1 MALKSSAVGAQILK
15 QFAPVAARAALKTE
29 APTADDQASSVA
41 RTIGES
47 TAIYPRCSSCS
58 RSHAAGPCPPAP
70 DDRQGIAIGSDVGEY
85 RVTRLIGSGGMGMV
99 YAGVH
104 PILQRHVAIKVMV
117 GASAHSEE
125 SSLRFLQEARATVAL
140 RHRNIVDVF
149 AFGRLP
155 DGRDYLVME
164 LVDGHTVR
172 ALVTERGGLPLPL
185 VRVIMRGLLS
195 ALDAAER
202 RGIVHRDIK
211 PENVMVTGA
220 LDGRLGDIEVKVLD
234 FGLAK
239 YLAAEEAP
247 MMSRLGL
254 AKGTPAYMSP
264 EQCRATA
271 TVDGRADIYA
281 AGVVLYEM
289 LAGRHPF
296 VAQSA
301 VEIMN
306 MHISAQPPPLSRYV
320 EVAPE
325 LEALVRKAMSKRPED
340 RFQNAADMLEVFE
353 MAMGSQDPARS
364 EPALPLTSSG
374 LHRRSSQGLAAPTTQ
389 VTIPPMVTPDS
400 SQPAAVPPQRR
411 SAMFL
416 VVGGLLAVG
425 GALMF
430 DRAVSRPG
438 HFRPWPTSH
447 ASASR
452 SPTGK
457 PLFPIPVPALPRVQ
471 VVVSAAHLD
480 RVFKAVQREAARAGV
495 PEETTDAI
503 TGPLRRVLEA
513 QPFPEVYPVGIFYF
527 IVESQSRGQDRD
539 SAAQDLMTS
548 FSSRRLHDLSLDER
562 LPAVDTSL

>member
-1 MALKSSAVGAQILK
+1 
-15 QFAPVAARAALKTE
+15 
-29 APTADDQASSVA
+29 
-41 RTIGES
+41 
-47 TAIYPRCSSCS
+47 
-58 RSHAAGPCPPAP
+58 
-70 DDRQGIAIGSDVGEY
+70 
-85 RVTRLIGSGGMGMV
+85 MV

-104 PILQRHVAIKVMV
+104 PILQRQVAIKVMA
-117 GASAHSEE
+117 GAAAHTEE

-172 ALVTERGGLPLPL
+172 ALVTERGSLPLPL

-220 LDGRLGDIEVKVLD
+220 IDGRLGDIEVKVLD

-239 YLAAEEAP
+239 YLAVEEAP
-247 MMSRLGL
+247 MMSRTGL

-271 TVDGRADIYA
+271 SVDGRADIYA
-281 AGVVLYEM
+281 AGLVLYEM

-306 MHISAQPPPLSRYV
+306 MHISAQPPALSTYV

-325 LEALVRKAMSKRPED
+325 LEAVVRKAMSKRPQD

-353 MAMGSQDPARS
+353 MAMGEQDPARS

-374 LHRRSSQGLAAPTTQ
+374 LTRRSSHPAVTPAPITPVSIPPTVTPDTSQSPAVPGHRRSAILLLA
-389 VTIPPMVTPDS
+389 
-400 SQPAAVPPQRR
+400 
-411 SAMFL
+411 
-416 VVGGLLAVG
+416 GGLLAVA
-425 GALMF
+425 GAMVF
-430 DRAVSRPG
+430 TRATSSPSP
-438 HFRPWPTSH
+438 FRPWPT
-447 ASASR
+447 ARVSAAR

-457 PLFPIPVPALPRVQ
+457 PMFPIPVPALPRVQ
-471 VVVSAAHLD
+471 VADSPAHLD
-480 RVFKAVQREAARAGV
+480 RIFKAVEREAARAGV
-495 PEETTDAI
+495 PEETTQAI
-503 TGPLRRVLEA
+503 TGPLRRVLDD
-513 QPFPEVYPVGIFYF
+513 QHFPEVYPVGIFYF

-539 SAAQDLMTS
+539 SAAEDLMTS
-548 FSSRRLHDLSLDER
+548 FASRRLHDLSMDDR